1 MISRSIDPE
10 QAPTLS
16 VVIPSVQGAHHLR
29 RCLASLEP
37 VDGGLEVIVV
47 DGGSADGTRRV
58 CASSPTPVRLVALA
72 RNPGFA
78 AAMNRGL
85 EVARGRY
92 LLVLNNDV
100 EVAPGALTKMVD
112 KAHACGDVVVVPR
125 ILSMTD
131 PGTVDNTG
139 SELLYDG
146 LNICRD
152 RGGRAGGVNQ
162 PVDPLLP
169 SGCAMLL
176 PASLLTRVGGFD
188 ARYFAYGED
197 AELGLRAT
205 RAGITCRYAPEA
217 VVTHLGGGTWGS
229 DSLRKA
235 YLVERNRSRMAAAHL
250 PSDRL
255 LASPLFVALRYLDHA
270 RAAAHE
276 GGPLSAYRGRWRK
289 AGAACAAAAGLV
301 AGVVGLPGDLRQ
313 RAALSDQ
320 LGPVDNGGAL
330 RLRLVGRSALRRRIR
345 W

>member
-1 MISRSIDPE
+1 
-10 QAPTLS
+10 

-37 VDGGLEVIVV
+37 VEGGLEVIVV
-47 DGGSADGTRRV
+47 DSGSADGTRLA
-58 CASSPTPVRLVALA
+58 CASAPPDVRLVSLA

-78 AAMNRGL
+78 EAMNRGL
-85 EVARGRY
+85 AVARGRY

-100 EVAPGALTKMVD
+100 EVAPGALTILVD
-112 KAHACGDVVVVPR
+112 KARACGDVVVVPR
-125 ILSMTD
+125 ILSMME

-139 SELLYDG
+139 NELLYDG

-152 RGGRAGGVNQ
+152 RGSPSARSSQ

-188 ARYFAYGED
+188 PRYFAYGED
-197 AELGLRAT
+197 ADLGLRAH
-205 RAGITCRYAPEA
+205 RDGIPCRYAPEA
-217 VVTHLGGGTWGS
+217 VITHLGGGTWGA

-250 PSDRL
+250 PVDRL
-255 LASPLFVALRYLDHA
+255 LASPLFVARRYWEHA
-270 RAAAHE
+270 RSAATE
-276 GGPLSAYRGRWRK
+276 EGPLSAYRGRWRK
-289 AGAACAAAAGLV
+289 AGAACAAAAGLL
-301 AGVVGLPGDLRQ
+301 AGVAGLPGDLRR
-313 RAALSDQ
+313 RADLSAQ
-320 LGPVDNGGAL
+320 LGPVEDGGPVRPSRVRPSQL
-330 RLRLVGRSALRRRIR
+330 RRRLVGRAALRRRNR